1 MSATVPSVR
10 GLPRHSPR
18 RMARIAG
25 LFQALEGTASSQGQ
39 EFIRAKLIVSGNA
52 AATATS
58 ILGHSRLFWTGFVLS
73 AAGVA
78 FHTHLDAAVLLPVPA
93 CKPKDRLACGVCH
106 ARGMH
111 DSGRHRVVV
120 SRAMGGPR
128 ERQLVGR
135 VYFSTDPVAGL
146 HVLEIERPV

>member
-78 FHTHLDAAVLLPVPA
+78 FHIIWTLLFYYLFRPVSR
-93 CKPKDRLACGVCH
+93 KIGLLGRLCH
-106 ARGMH
+106 ARRMCH
-111 DSGRHRVVV
+111 SGRHRVVV
-120 SRAMGGPR
+120 PRAMGDPR
-128 ERQLVGR
+128 ERQLDGR
-135 VYFSTDPVAGL
+135 
-146 HVLEIERPV
+146 